1 MSIPG
6 NDLPSLQNL
15 IKRDPQIYKEDFL
28 QQVDMVEYANQIV

>member
-28 QQVDMVEYANQIV
+28 QQVFSGVLTYGIV